1 MNKEEWNLYVDT
13 GKVPRHFIKSMV
25 DCIKTGKL
33 PTPQQIAVYSSHGTL
48 IEALLSENIMFLVL
62 SILIYMYTKAKG

>member
-13 GKVPRHFIKSMV
+13 GKVPRHFIKSMI

-48 IEALLSENIMFLVL
+48 IEALL
-62 SILIYMYTKAKG
+62 KKR